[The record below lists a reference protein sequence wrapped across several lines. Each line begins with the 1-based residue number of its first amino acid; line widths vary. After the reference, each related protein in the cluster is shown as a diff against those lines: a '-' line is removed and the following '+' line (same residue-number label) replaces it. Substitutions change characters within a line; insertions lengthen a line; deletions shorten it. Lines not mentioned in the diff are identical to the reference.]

1 MKNELQHITISNYT
15 TESGV
20 TNPEIKLSY
29 QVFGKALGTA
39 PIVLVNH
46 ALTGNSN
53 VAGNDG
59 WWKDLIGENK
69 VIDTNTYSILAFNIP
84 GNGFDGFVIDNY
96 KDFVARDVAKLFLQG
111 LQILKTGK
119 VFVTIG
125 GSLGG
130 GIAWEMAVLKPDF
143 TEHLVVVAT
152 DWKSTDWLIANC
164 QIQEQFLL
172 NSKNPVHD
180 ARMHAMLC
188 YRTPE
193 SFKERFKRTKNEDLE
208 IFNVESWLLHHGKK
222 LQERFQ
228 LSAYKLMNQLL
239 KTIDVTKGREEDFNV
254 LDNIK
259 ANIHI
264 VGVDSD
270 LFFTAE
276 ENRETHKQLAL
287 THPNVTYNEIHSVH
301 GHDAFL
307 MEYEQLEHIIESIFV
322 PNSKNKR
329 IKVLKFGGKSL
340 ANGKGLETV
349 LSIIE
354 AKVNAGEQIS
364 VVVSARGSATDDLEA
379 ILNKA
384 IKGKPYKNDLEA
396 FKKYQQLPAESID
409 FSEEFLLLDKLFEG
423 VSLLGDYS
431 KKTKD
436 NILAQGELLSVKL
449 IANLLNARGIKA
461 KATDARN
468 LIKTDAAFGNAQP
481 LSKLSKENTKNYF
494 KQNTGVVNIVT
505 GFIASNLNNET
516 TTLGRNGSNYTAA
529 LLANFLDAE
538 ELQNYTHVNGI
549 YTADPNLVPDAKQIR
564 ELSFSEANE
573 LANFGASVL
582 HAKTIIPLVEKNIN
596 LRILNTFNAN
606 DEGTLITAKPSA
618 KEVTSLS
625 VLDNVALLN
634 LEGRG
639 LLGKIGVDARIFG
652 ALGSSGISVSIVSQG
667 SSERGIGLIIDAN
680 QAAQAVAA
688 LEREFATD
696 FQSQDVNNIAVNN
709 DVAVISIVGIE
720 LASFHKPFNALIKN
734 QITPLLFNNTV
745 TGKNVSLVVKK
756 AQLHKA
762 LNVIHGE
769 VFGVSKKINIAIFG
783 HGGVGGALINQILK
797 SKNDIEKRK
806 GINLNVFAIANS
818 KKLLL
823 NKQGVNANWEQAIID
838 SHTESSVNDVILFA
852 KNNHLENLIAVDNTA
867 SGTFHNNYKP
877 LVEAGFDLVSSN
889 KIANTIS
896 HAFYKDLRVHLK
908 EHKKQY
914 LYETTVGAGL
924 PLIDTIKLL
933 HESGENITRIRGVF
947 SGTLSYLFNNFSV
960 ENKPFS
966 EIIQETIDKGFTEPD
981 PREDFSGNDVARKLL
996 ILARELDLQ
1005 NEFEDVAVQNLI
1017 PEAYQNISV
1026 ADFLSQLNVLD
1037 AQYQQIKDSQKAGH
1051 VLRYVGDLSGDLS
1064 QDKGNLEVKLVSIPE
1079 DSTLGHVKGSD
1090 AIFEIFTESYG
1101 KQPIVIQGAG
1111 AGAEVTARGV
1121 FGDIL
1126 RLSKYIN

>member
-1 MKNELQHITISNYT
+1 MQHITISNYT

-449 IANLLNARGIKA
+449 IANLLNTRGIKA

-468 LIKTDAAFGNAQP
+468 LIKTDAVFGNAQP

-688 LEREFATD
+688 LECEFATD

-1037 AQYQQIKDSQKAGH
+1037 AQYQQIKDNQKAGH